1 MKLTV
6 LTDNNSLI
14 DRYFLA
20 EPALCFLIEEGG
32 KKVLFDT
39 GYSDV
44 FIKNANKMNIKLTD
58 IDAVVLSHG
67 HIDHTGGLHHL
78 ISIFMEE
85 VFENRTMEKP
95 DLICHEDTF
104 KTKLI
109 PDGIN
114 VGSPVKEEQL
124 NVYFNLK
131 MTKDPVWITD
141 KLVYLGGI
149 PRLNNFENKKP
160 IGDDYVLD
168 DSAIVWK
175 SANGLVIITGCSHS
189 GICNIVEHAKTVCK
203 EDKVIDIIGGF
214 HLLNPSRE
222 QLDGTIECLAKLKPK
237 NIYACHCT
245 DLKSKIALSKAVNI
259 MELGVGMKLE
269 YREVKNG

>member
-1 MKLTV
+1 V
-6 LTDNNSLI
+6 LTDNNSII

-32 KKVLFDT
+32 KKMLFDT

-44 FIKNANKMNIKLTD
+44 FIKNANKMNIKLAD

-85 VFENRTMEKP
+85 VFENRQMTKP

-104 KTKLI
+104 RTKLI
-109 PDGIN
+109 PGGID

-124 NVYFNLK
+124 GIYFNLRL
-131 MTKDPVWITD
+131 TKGPLWITD

-149 PRLNNFENKKP
+149 PRLNDFENKKP
-160 IGDDYVLD
+160 IGNDYVLD

-175 SANGLVIITGCSHS
+175 SGNGLVIVTGCSHS
-189 GICNIVEHAKTVCK
+189 GICNIIEQAKAVCN
-203 EDKVIDIIGGF
+203 EEKVIDIIGGF
-214 HLLNPSRE
+214 HLLNPSKE
-222 QLDGTIECLAKLKPK
+222 QLDGTIRCLTELKPK
-237 NIYACHCT
+237 NVYACHCT

-259 MELGVGMKLE
+259 KELGVGMTLE
-269 YREVKNG
+269 YKET